1 MLSEL
6 RHYNNVGDVNGI
18 TYFLKLV
25 LSDSKIQ
32 KSSAQKLC
40 ALRNNIRL
48 NFPAAVSLFKYLEVI
63 EERAGYLYPTEIGKS
78 LIEVGDIEKELCKLC
93 FKKTISDTLLDTE
106 AVHYSISG
114 DEYAIE
120 RYGFSVSAALFRNI
134 LLQYHALREQAGD
147 LVISSEYED
156 IFVEYQK
163 KHKIGKSLEKLKKQL
178 EDQEFQGERAEQF
191 VLSYEVKRL
200 EGHPYLSKIKQ
211 ISVIDVTAG
220 YDILSYNGVDSE
232 KLDRF
237 IEVKSYLGSP
247 HFYWSQNEIE
257 KARRYEDKYYIY
269 LIDVSKVDDPEYEPR
284 IIQNPADN
292 ILESNQ
298 WILSPTSYM
307 VTPTE

>member
-6 RHYNNVGDVNGI
+6 RRYNNIGDVNGI

-25 LSDSKIQ
+25 LSDSRTQ

-63 EERAGYLYPTEIGKS
+63 EERTGYLYPTDIGKS
-78 LIEVGDIEKELCKLC
+78 LIEADDIEKELCKLC
-93 FKKTISDTLLDTE
+93 FKKTISDTLLDTA
-106 AVHYSISG
+106 AVHYSING

-120 RYGFSVSAALFRNI
+120 RYGFAVSAALFRNI

-163 KHKIGKSLEKLKKQL
+163 KHKIGMSLEKLKKQL
-178 EDQEFQGERAEQF
+178 EDQELQGERAEQF
-191 VLSYEVKRL
+191 VLLYEKKRL
-200 EGHPYLSKIKQ
+200 VGHPNLSKIKQ

-220 YDILSYNGVDSE
+220 YDILSYNDVESE

-237 IEVKSYLGSP
+237 IEVKSYVGNP

-257 KARRYEDKYYIY
+257 KARLYEDKYCIY
-269 LIDVSKVDDPEYEPR
+269 LIDASEVDNPEYEPR
-284 IIQNPADN
+284 IIQNPAAN
-292 ILESNQ
+292 VLESDK
-298 WILSPTSYM
+298 WILNPTSYM
-307 VTPTE
+307 VIPTE

>member
-6 RHYNNVGDVNGI
+6 RRYNNVGDVNGI

-25 LSDSKIQ
+25 LSESSTS

-63 EERAGYLYPTEIGKS
+63 EEKAGYLYPTEMGRI
-78 LIEVGDIEKELCKLC
+78 LIEADNIEKELCKLC
-93 FKKTISDTLLDTE
+93 FKKTISDTLLDTS
-106 AVHYSISG
+106 AVHYSIVG

-134 LLQYHALREQAGD
+134 LLQYHALREQSGA

-178 EDQEFQGERAEQF
+178 EEQEVQGERAEQF
-191 VLSYEVKRL
+191 VISYEIRRL
-200 EGHPYLSKIKQ
+200 AGHPDLTKIKQ

-220 YDILSYNGVDSE
+220 YDILSYNNIESK

-237 IEVKSYLGSP
+237 IEVKSYYGNP

-257 KARRYEDKYYIY
+257 KAKLYEDKYFIY
-269 LIDVSKVDDPEYEPR
+269 LIDASRVDEPEYEPR
-284 IIQNPADN
+284 IILNPAAN
-292 ILESNQ
+292 ILESDE

-307 VTPTE
+307 VIPTE